1 MKISGNNITER
12 LIIIVALTCL
22 MIFGQVNAA
31 ENWVAEEIFKQLDD
45 LRSDNSK
52 LRKDVEQLKLQLSKL
67 KSDKS
72 KPRIVSSVSMDDDP
86 VMGKSDAKVAIVEF
100 TDYQCPFCQRHSEQT
115 LPKLKENYIDTGKVQ
130 YVLRDFPLSFHKK
143 ARSAAIAANCAG
155 EQEAYWLMHEKLF
168 DRNAQF
174 TKDGFIKIAK
184 NIKLDIEKYSVCLD
198 DPAQITEVNKDLK
211 YGKQV
216 GVSGT
221 PAFFIGRVKN
231 GQLVNAQ
238 FISGARAYSSF
249 SKVIDSILN

>member
-115 LPKLKENYIDTGKVQ
+115 LPKLKENYIDTGK
-130 YVLRDFPLSFHKK
+130 
-143 ARSAAIAANCAG
+143 SAVRV
-155 EQEAYWLMHEKLF
+155 E
-168 DRNAQF
+168 
-174 TKDGFIKIAK
+174 GF
-184 NIKLDIEKYSVCLD
+184 SV
-198 DPAQITEVNKDLK
+198 E
-211 YGKQV
+211 
-216 GVSGT
+216 
-221 PAFFIGRVKN
+221 
-231 GQLVNAQ
+231 
-238 FISGARAYSSF
+238 F
-249 SKVIDSILN
+249 S